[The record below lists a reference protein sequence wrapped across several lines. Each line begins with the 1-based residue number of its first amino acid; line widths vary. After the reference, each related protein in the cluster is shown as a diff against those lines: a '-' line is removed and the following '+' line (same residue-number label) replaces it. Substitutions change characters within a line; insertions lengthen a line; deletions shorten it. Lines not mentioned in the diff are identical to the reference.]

1 MRLSPVLC
9 SFLISCMVT
18 FPSQSTKASTP
29 DRFFIPWTFDAY
41 ISMLWSLYWPIIQE
55 NFHKTL
61 IYRLMPPLS
70 IGDPQKGRVLFG
82 HKLSSLF
89 GLHVLDSEEAYTTYE
104 IALNLYALNALV
116 RVTHPNGSDLMVND
130 ISQPLGGIFKPHKTH
145 QNGVD
150 VDLRYYLKNVL
161 PSDHEKRFV
170 HPSILDE
177 KRMWTFL
184 ELLVH
189 YQLAESVLMDK
200 SLQKALYDYA
210 IKHFKWTPKKIN
222 QYLSYPRGSGALVKH
237 VPNHYHHFHVRFFS
251 HASQTLAEELQID
264 IKKAEEIHQNFLD
277 QRTGFYEYKIKDGE
291 NLGSIARTL
300 NVSMRDLMHWNGLTE
315 NSLIRSGQ
323 MLKVWR

>member
-1 MRLSPVLC
+1 MRSSHLLSIVL
-9 SFLISCMVT
+9 FLIMICPTSKT
-18 FPSQSTKASTP
+18 QASTP

-41 ISMLWSLYWPIIQE
+41 CYYLWSLYWPMIQK
-55 NFHKTL
+55 NYHQSL
-61 IYRLMPPLS
+61 IYRFMPALS
-70 IGDPQKGRVLFG
+70 IGDPQKGRVLFA

-104 IALNLYALNALV
+104 VALNLYALNAIV
-116 RVTHPNGSDLMVND
+116 RITHPNGSDLMVND
-130 ISQPLGGIFKPHKTH
+130 ISQPSGGVFKPHKTH

-161 PSDHEKRFV
+161 PNDHEKRFV

-177 KRMWTFL
+177 KRMWTLL

-210 IKHFKWTPKKIN
+210 IKQLKWSPKKIN
-222 QYLSYPRGSGALVKH
+222 KYISYPRGSGALVKH
-237 VPNHYHHFHVRFFS
+237 VPNHYHHFHIRFFS
-251 HASQTLAEELQID
+251 HASQILAEELNID
-264 IKKAEEIHQNFLD
+264 IKKADEIHQQFLD

-291 NLGSIARTL
+291 NLGSIAKIL
-300 NVSMRDLMHWNGLTE
+300 NVSMRDLMNWNGLSE